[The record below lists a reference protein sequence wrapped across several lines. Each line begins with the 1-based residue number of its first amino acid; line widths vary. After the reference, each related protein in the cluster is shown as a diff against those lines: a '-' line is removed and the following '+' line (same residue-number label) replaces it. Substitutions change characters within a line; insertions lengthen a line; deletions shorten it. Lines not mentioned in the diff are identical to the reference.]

1 MNQSASKFTS
11 RVGYLLGLGM
21 LAKFFV
27 DTANQLFNPYLMIYA
42 AGIGVS
48 GITMGK
54 MISLRN
60 LSGLIAPVIGSLA
73 DRYGYRRLMRLNLLL
88 AALGILLF
96 ALGNRMVPILLG
108 MVIWGV
114 GQGGYTPNVHSYL
127 SSRLPYEKRSRYL
140 GMLEYSWAMA
150 GIVGLSLMG
159 LIILGV
165 SWRLP
170 LFLLSGGLAGSA
182 LLMGT
187 LPGNHITSEV
197 PSEKPAAKGW
207 SAAQLRDFFH
217 LGPHRRSAWAAV
229 AVNVF
234 NFFAAF
240 HIIITHGAYLDIEF
254 GLTPARLGSV
264 ALVMGLIDWSASI
277 LVSTAGD
284 RIGKRRSMMIGSV
297 GLILSSLLLP
307 FMKGSLIVAIIGLM
321 APRFFFEF
329 ATVSNFPL
337 LSEQYPAGR
346 GKVLAMGIAGGLI
359 GTTIAATTG
368 PAAYLKA
375 GLWGL
380 GPVSAAAASVSL
392 LLLIFF
398 VKDRPGKE
406 LDSPVEVKL

>member
-1 MNQSASKFTS
+1 MNSPAPKLTS

-88 AALGILLF
+88 AALGLLLF

-127 SSRLPYEKRSRYL
+127 SSRLPYKKRSRYL

-150 GIVGLSLMG
+150 GIVGLSLTG
-159 LIILGV
+159 LIIQGV

-187 LPGNHITSEV
+187 LPRNSMTSEV
-197 PSEKPAAKGW
+197 PSVKPTPKGW

-217 LGPHRRSAWAAV
+217 LGPHSRSAWAAV

-264 ALVMGLIDWSASI
+264 ALVMGLVDWSASI
-277 LVSTAGD
+277 LVSTVGD
-284 RIGKRRSMMIGSV
+284 RIGKRRSMMIGSI

-307 FMKGSLIVAIIGLM
+307 FMKGSLIIAIIGLM
-321 APRFFFEF
+321 TPRFFFEF

-359 GTTIAATTG
+359 GATIAAATG

-380 GPVSAAAASVSL
+380 GPVSAATASVSL
-392 LLLIFF
+392 LLLVFI
-398 VKDRPGKE
+398 VKDRPGNG
-406 LDSPVEVKL
+406 LDSSSEVNL

>member
-1 MNQSASKFTS
+1 MNQSASKITS

-88 AALGILLF
+88 VALGLLLF

-159 LIILGV
+159 LIIQGV

-187 LPGNHITSEV
+187 LPGNHTTSEARA
-197 PSEKPAAKGW
+197 ETPAAKGW

-284 RIGKRRSMMIGSV
+284 RIGKRRSMMIGSI

-307 FMKGSLIVAIIGLM
+307 FMKGSLIIAIIGLM
-321 APRFFFEF
+321 APVLLRVRHGEQFPASER
-329 ATVSNFPL
+329 AVS
-337 LSEQYPAGR
+337 R
-346 GKVLAMGIAGGLI
+346 
-359 GTTIAATTG
+359 
-368 PAAYLKA
+368 
-375 GLWGL
+375 
-380 GPVSAAAASVSL
+380 
-392 LLLIFF
+392 
-398 VKDRPGKE
+398 RPGQGARHGYRRRIDRHHHCRHDRSRR
-406 LDSPVEVKL
+406 LSQGRPVGVGADFGGGGIGVAAFTDIFRQGQARKRT